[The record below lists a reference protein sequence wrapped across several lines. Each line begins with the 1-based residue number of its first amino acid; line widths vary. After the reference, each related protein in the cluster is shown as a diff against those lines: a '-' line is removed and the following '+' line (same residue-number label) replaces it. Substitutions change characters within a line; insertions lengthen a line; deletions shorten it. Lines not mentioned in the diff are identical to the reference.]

1 MELQWL
7 LLAQAL
13 RLHPNGILDIAGI
26 FRTATVT
33 GERLAPFITI
43 VAKVKF
49 NPQFASERTSF
60 IIRLSRV
67 DGGWIEEIELPF
79 VYPTLDQWLQGAAPY
94 IHCVLTDFEF
104 PDVGEYAVE
113 AFHGIHLIGGET
125 FILEQDRRLE

>member
-79 VYPTLDQWLQGAAPY
+79 VYPTLEQWLQGAAPY
-94 IHCVLTDFEF
+94 IHCVLTDF
-104 PDVGEYAVE
+104 EYAVE